1 MEGTCFI
8 CYYRI
13 HSGQDS
19 VQVRVGNRWRPVHRH
34 HVTEGKITIHRYPY
48 NVYEELI
55 MEEAEIL

>member
-19 VQVRVGNRWRPVHRH
+19 VSMKVGDRWRPVHRH
-34 HVTEGKITIHRYPY
+34 HEAERKIKIVQVRH
-48 NVYEELI
+48 NVVDEIVEER
-55 MEEAEIL
+55 AEIL

>member
-19 VQVRVGNRWRPVHRH
+19 VSLRVGEHLRLVHRH
-34 HVTEGKITIHRYPY
+34 HADERKIKIVQVRR
-48 NVYEELI
+48 NIVDEVVEER
-55 MEEAEIL
+55 AEIL

>member
-19 VQVRVGNRWRPVHRH
+19 VSMKVGDRWRPAHRH
-34 HVTEGKITIHRYPY
+34 HEAERKIKIVQVRH
-48 NVYEELI
+48 NVVDEIVEER
-55 MEEAEIL
+55 AEIL